1 MNDPMKCSVLV
12 FDLGK
17 VLVDFDYSIA
27 ARRIVPLCASPG
39 DPLTF
44 FSEHA
49 SLLTNYELGTLTTQG
64 FFNQMKAATGFSGEQ
79 AEFNAFFADIFTP
92 IQPMIDLYGEL
103 KRTKLPTY
111 IFSNTNDLAV
121 EHIRNRFPF
130 FSDFD
135 GYVLSYEHGAMKP
148 SAKLYQIV
156 ERASGRRGAEILYID
171 DRPENVAA
179 GAARGWQAVLHESP
193 AATREAL
200 QKLGLLNQ
208 S

>member
-1 MNDPMKCSVLV
+1 MKLSVLV

-27 ARRIVPLCASPG
+27 ARRIVPLCAAPT
-39 DPLTF
+39 DPMKF
-44 FSEHA
+44 FSDHSA
-49 SLLTNYELGTLTTQG
+49 LLINYELGKLTTQQ
-64 FFNQMKAATGFSGEQ
+64 FFDQIKSVSGFSGTQ
-79 AEFNAFFADIFTP
+79 SEFNASFADIFTP
-92 IQPMIDLYGEL
+92 IQPMIDLHGEL
-103 KRTKLPTY
+103 KKTNLPAY

-148 SAKLYQIV
+148 TAKLYEIV
-156 ERASGRRGAEILYID
+156 ERATGRRGAEILYID
-171 DRPENVAA
+171 DRPENVQA

-193 AATREAL
+193 ATTREAL

>member
-1 MNDPMKCSVLV
+1 MKLCVLV

-27 ARRIVPLCASPG
+27 ARKIAPLCASPA
-39 DPLTF
+39 DPVKF
-44 FSEHA
+44 FSDHA
-49 SLLTNYELGTLTTQG
+49 ALLTSYELGVISTTE
-64 FFNQMKAATGFSGEQ
+64 FFNQIKAVSGFSGTQ
-79 AEFNAFFADIFTP
+79 AEFGASFADIFAP
-92 IQPMIDLYGEL
+92 IQPMIDMFGEL
-103 KRTKLPTY
+103 KKTDLPTY

-148 SAKLYQIV
+148 AAKLYEIV
-156 ERASGRRGAEILYID
+156 ERAAGRRGGEILYID
-171 DRPENVAA
+171 DRPENVEA
-179 GAARGWQAVLHESP
+179 GAARGWRAVLHESP
-193 AATREAL
+193 ATTREAL
-200 QKLGLLNQ
+200 QKFGLLNQ

>member
-1 MNDPMKCSVLV
+1 MKLSVLV

-27 ARRIVPLCASPG
+27 ANRIAPLCKTPG
-39 DPLTF
+39 DPAKF
-44 FSEHA
+44 FSQHA
-49 SLLTNYELGTLTTQG
+49 GLLNSYELGMFTTQE
-64 FFNQMKAATGFSGEQ
+64 FYNQIKSVSGFSGTP

-92 IQPMIDLYGEL
+92 IQPMIDLQTEL
-103 KRTKLPTY
+103 KKTRIPAY

-121 EHIRNRFPF
+121 DHIRKRFPF

-148 SAKLYQIV
+148 SAKLYEIV
-156 ERASGRRGAEILYID
+156 ERMSGRRGAEILYID
-171 DRPENVAA
+171 DRPENVEA
-179 GAARGWQAVLHESP
+179 GSARGWQTILHENPST
-193 AATREAL
+193 TREAL
-200 QKLGLLNQ
+200 QKLELL

>member
-1 MNDPMKCSVLV
+1 MKLRVLV

-27 ARRIVPLCASPG
+27 ARRIVPLCASPV
-39 DPLTF
+39 DPLKF

-49 SLLTNYELGTLTTQG
+49 AVLTSYELGMLTTQE
-64 FFNQMKAATGFSGEQ
+64 FFNQIKKVSGFSGTQ
-79 AEFNAFFADIFTP
+79 AEFSAFFADIFSP
-92 IQPMIDLYGEL
+92 IQPMIDLHSEL
-103 KRTKLPTY
+103 KKTNIPAY

-148 SAKLYQIV
+148 SAKLYEIV
-156 ERASGRRGAEILYID
+156 ERATGRRGEEILYID
-171 DRPENVAA
+171 DRAENVEA
-179 GAARGWQAVLHESP
+179 GIARGWRGVLHESP
-193 AATREAL
+193 SATREAL
-200 QKLGLLNQ
+200 QKFGLVA
-208 S
+208 

>member
-1 MNDPMKCSVLV
+1 MK
-12 FDLGK
+12 
-17 VLVDFDYSIA
+17 
-27 ARRIVPLCASPG
+27 
-39 DPLTF
+39 F
-44 FSEHA
+44 FSEHSA
-49 SLLTNYELGTLTTQG
+49 LLINYELGKLTTQQ
-64 FFNQMKAATGFSGEQ
+64 FFDQIKFASGFSGTQ
-79 AEFNAFFADIFTP
+79 NEFNASFADIFTP
-92 IQPMIDLYGEL
+92 IQPMIDLHGEL
-103 KRTKLPTY
+103 KKTNLPAY

-148 SAKLYQIV
+148 TAKLYEIV
-156 ERASGRRGAEILYID
+156 ERATGRRGAEILYID
-171 DRPENVAA
+171 DRPENVQA